1 MAKGQGK
8 KGLIV
13 TIVVLG
19 LTLLAVGGFLVWQ
32 NATKPT
38 APAAPAVSTSTPS
51 TSTSAATTT
60 NTTAT
65 TTPAASST
73 PTVDPSTLTSID
85 ITQLSITVYY
95 TKGVG
100 GFDYVISRTANGT
113 QYVTFS
119 NADLVGT
126 KCTNDQGDFASII
139 KNPTSAEDNAT
150 ISQKVEVGSDTYGLS
165 LAADN
170 CTSNPDL
177 LAKYQTA
184 FTNGFSQLKAL

>member
-19 LTLLAVGGFLVWQ
+19 LTLLVAGGIVIWQ
-32 NATKPT
+32 NA
-38 APAAPAVSTSTPS
+38 
-51 TSTSAATTT
+51 
-60 NTTAT
+60 NRTAT
-65 TTPAASST
+65 TTPAVSTDASSAASSKGSTDTTAATSSTTTAST
-73 PTVDPSTLTSID
+73 PAVDPSTLDSID
-85 ITQLSITVYY
+85 IDPLKVTVFY

-100 GFDYVISRTANGT
+100 GFDFNVLRTANGT
-113 QYVTFS
+113 QYVSFS
-119 NADLVGT
+119 NTDLVGT
-126 KCTNDQGDFASII
+126 KCTNDEGDFASII
-139 KNPTSAEDNAT
+139 KNPTSTEDNAT
-150 ISQKVEVGSDTYGLS
+150 ISQKVKVGSDTYGLS
-165 LAADN
+165 LAASN